1 MEHIYSDVTTLVGNT
16 PLVELRFFEKRY
28 CPKARLLAKL
38 ERQNPV
44 GSVKDRVALQII
56 RTAEASGELRP
67 GGTIIE
73 ATSGNTGIGL
83 AAMAAVLGY
92 RAVIVMPDSMSV
104 ERQKLIR
111 AYGAEIV
118 LTPGAEGMAGAVK
131 KADALHAETPN
142 SIVAGQFVNPAN
154 PEAHYRTTGP
164 EIWRDTDG
172 HVDAFLAGVGTGGT
186 LTGVGRYLKEQNS
199 RIKII
204 AMEPAGSPLLS
215 GGKAGAHKLQ
225 GIGANFIPDV
235 LDTKLYDEVVT
246 VTDDEAYE
254 AMHLLAE
261 QEGLFC
267 GVSSGAAAIAAAKA
281 AARPEFE
288 GKTVVTLLPDTG
300 ERYLSVFE

>member
-1 MEHIYSDVTTLVGNT
+1 MEHIYSDVTALIGET
-16 PLVELRFFEKRY
+16 PLVELHAFEQIY
-28 CPKARLLAKL
+28 CPQTRLLAKL
-38 ERQNPV
+38 ERNNPA
-44 GSVKDRVALQII
+44 GSAKDRVALQII
-56 RTAEASGELRP
+56 RAAEAAGELQP

-73 ATSGNTGIGL
+73 GTSGNTGIGL
-83 AAMAAVLGY
+83 AAMAAALGY

-118 LTPGAEGMAGAVK
+118 LTPGAQGMAGAVA

-154 PEAHYRTTGP
+154 SEAHYRTTGP

-186 LTGVGRYLKEQNS
+186 LTGVGRYLKEKNS
-199 RIKII
+199 SIRII
-204 AMEPAGSPLLS
+204 AMEPASSPLLS
-215 GGKAGAHKLQ
+215 GGKAGSHKLQ

-246 VTDDEAYE
+246 VTDEEGYA
-254 AMHLLAE
+254 AMRLLAE
-261 QEGLFC
+261 REGLLC
-267 GVSSGAAAIAAAKA
+267 GISSGAAAIAAAKL
-281 AARPEFE
+281 AARPEFA

-300 ERYLSVFE
+300 ERYLSVL

>member
-1 MEHIYSDVTTLVGNT
+1 MEHIYSDVTALIGET
-16 PLVELRFFEKRY
+16 PLVELHAFEEKY
-28 CPKARLLAKL
+28 CPGARLLAKL
-38 ERQNPV
+38 ERNNPA
-44 GSVKDRVALQII
+44 GSAKDRVALQII
-56 RTAEASGELRP
+56 RAAEAAGELQP

-73 ATSGNTGIGL
+73 GTSGNTGIGL
-83 AAMAAVLGY
+83 AAMAAALGY

-118 LTPGAEGMAGAVK
+118 LTPGAQGMAGAVA

-154 PEAHYRTTGP
+154 SEAHYRTTGP

-186 LTGVGRYLKEQNS
+186 LTGVGRYLKEKNS
-199 RIKII
+199 SIRII
-204 AMEPAGSPLLS
+204 AMEPASSPLLS
-215 GGKAGAHKLQ
+215 GGKAGSHKLQ

-246 VTDDEAYE
+246 VTDEDGYA
-254 AMHLLAE
+254 AMRLLAE
-261 QEGLFC
+261 REGLLC
-267 GVSSGAAAIAAAKA
+267 GISSGAAAIAAAKL
-281 AARPEFE
+281 AARPEFA

-300 ERYLSVFE
+300 ERYLSVL

>member
-1 MEHIYSDVTTLVGNT
+1 MEHIYSDVTALIGET
-16 PLVELRFFEKRY
+16 PLVELHAFEQIY
-28 CPKARLLAKL
+28 CPQTRLLAKL
-38 ERQNPV
+38 ERNNPA
-44 GSVKDRVALQII
+44 GSAKDRVALQII
-56 RTAEASGELRP
+56 RAAEAAGELQP

-73 ATSGNTGIGL
+73 GTSGNTGIGL
-83 AAMAAVLGY
+83 AAMAAALGY

-118 LTPGAEGMAGAVK
+118 LTPGAQGMAGAVA
-131 KADALHAETPN
+131 KADALHTETPN

-154 PEAHYRTTGP
+154 SEAHYRTTGP

-186 LTGVGRYLKEQNS
+186 LTGVGRYLKEKNS
-199 RIKII
+199 SIRII
-204 AMEPAGSPLLS
+204 AMEPASSPLLS
-215 GGKAGAHKLQ
+215 GGKAGSHKLQ

-246 VTDDEAYE
+246 VTDEEGYA
-254 AMHLLAE
+254 AMRLLAE
-261 QEGLFC
+261 REGLLC
-267 GVSSGAAAIAAAKA
+267 GISSGAAAIAAAKL
-281 AARPEFE
+281 AARPEFA

-300 ERYLSVFE
+300 ERYLSVL

>member
-1 MEHIYSDVTTLVGNT
+1 MEHIYSDVTALIGET
-16 PLVELRFFEKRY
+16 PLVELHAFEQIY
-28 CPKARLLAKL
+28 CPQTRLLAKL
-38 ERQNPV
+38 ERNNPA
-44 GSVKDRVALQII
+44 GSAKDRVALQII
-56 RTAEASGELRP
+56 RAAEAAGELQP

-73 ATSGNTGIGL
+73 GTSGNTGIGL
-83 AAMAAVLGY
+83 AAMAAALGY

-118 LTPGAEGMAGAVK
+118 LTPGAQGMAGAVA

-154 PEAHYRTTGP
+154 SEAHYRTTGP

-186 LTGVGRYLKEQNS
+186 LTGVGRYLKEKNS
-199 RIKII
+199 SIRII
-204 AMEPAGSPLLS
+204 AMEPASSPLLS
-215 GGKAGAHKLQ
+215 GGKAGSHKLQ

-246 VTDDEAYE
+246 VTDEESYA
-254 AMHLLAE
+254 AMRLLAE
-261 QEGLFC
+261 REGLLC
-267 GVSSGAAAIAAAKA
+267 GISSGAAAIAAAKL
-281 AARPEFE
+281 AARPEFA

-300 ERYLSVFE
+300 ERYLSVL

>member
-1 MEHIYSDVTTLVGNT
+1 MEHIYSDVTALIGET
-16 PLVELRFFEKRY
+16 PLVELHAFEQIY
-28 CPKARLLAKL
+28 CPQTRLLAKL
-38 ERQNPV
+38 ERNNPA
-44 GSVKDRVALQII
+44 GSAKDRVALQII
-56 RTAEASGELRP
+56 RAAEAAGELQP

-73 ATSGNTGIGL
+73 GTSGNTGIGL
-83 AAMAAVLGY
+83 AAMAAALGY

-118 LTPGAEGMAGAVK
+118 LTPGAQGMAGAVA

-154 PEAHYRTTGP
+154 SEAHYRTTGP

-186 LTGVGRYLKEQNS
+186 LTGVGRYLKEKNS
-199 RIKII
+199 SIRII
-204 AMEPAGSPLLS
+204 AMEPASSPLLS
-215 GGKAGAHKLQ
+215 GGKAGSHKLQ

-246 VTDDEAYE
+246 VTDEDGYA
-254 AMHLLAE
+254 AMRLLAE
-261 QEGLFC
+261 REGLLC
-267 GVSSGAAAIAAAKA
+267 GISSGAAAIAAAKL
-281 AARPEFE
+281 AARPEFA

-300 ERYLSVFE
+300 ERYLSVL

>member
-1 MEHIYSDVTTLVGNT
+1 MEHIYSDVTALIGET
-16 PLVELRFFEKRY
+16 PLVELHAFEETY
-28 CPKARLLAKL
+28 CPGARLLAKL
-38 ERQNPV
+38 ERNNPA
-44 GSVKDRVALQII
+44 GSAKDRVALQII
-56 RTAEASGELRP
+56 RAAEAAGELQP

-73 ATSGNTGIGL
+73 GTSGNTGIGL
-83 AAMAAVLGY
+83 AAMAAALGY
-92 RAVIVMPDSMSV
+92 KAVIVMPDSMSV

-118 LTPGAEGMAGAVK
+118 LTPGAQGMAGAVA

-154 PEAHYRTTGP
+154 SEAHYRTTGP

-199 RIKII
+199 NIKII
-204 AMEPAGSPLLS
+204 AMEPASSPLLS
-215 GGKAGAHKLQ
+215 GGKAGPHKLQ
-225 GIGANFIPDV
+225 GIGANFVPAV
-235 LDTKLYDEVVT
+235 LDTKLCDEVVT
-246 VTDDEAYE
+246 VTDEEGYE

-261 QEGLFC
+261 REGLLC
-267 GVSSGAAAIAAAKA
+267 GVSSGAAAIAAAKL
-281 AARPEFE
+281 AARPEFA

-300 ERYLSVFE
+300 ERYLSVL

>member
-1 MEHIYSDVTTLVGNT
+1 MEHIYSDVTALIGGT
-16 PLVELRFFEKRY
+16 PLVELHAFEKAY
-28 CPKARLLAKL
+28 CPGARLLAKL
-38 ERQNPV
+38 ERNNPA
-44 GSVKDRVALQII
+44 GSAKDRVALQII
-56 RTAEASGELRP
+56 RAAEAAGELRP

-73 ATSGNTGIGL
+73 GTSGNTGIGL
-83 AAMAAVLGY
+83 AALAAALGY

-118 LTPGAEGMAGAVK
+118 LTPGAQGMAGAVA
-131 KADALHAETPN
+131 KADALHQETPN
-142 SIVAGQFVNPAN
+142 SIVAGQFINPAN

-199 RIKII
+199 NIKII
-204 AMEPAGSPLLS
+204 AMEPASSPLLS
-215 GGKAGAHKLQ
+215 GGKAGPHKLQ
-225 GIGANFIPDV
+225 GIGANFVPDV

-246 VTDDEAYE
+246 VTDDEGYAG
-254 AMHLLAE
+254 MHLLCE
-261 QEGLFC
+261 GEGLLC
-267 GVSSGAAAIAAAKA
+267 GVSSGAAAIAAAKL
-281 AARPEFE
+281 AARSEFV

-300 ERYLSVFE
+300 ERYLSVL